1 MWRFGQAEVSR
12 FFRAAQVVAGGE
24 RDTGVTGAA
33 RGKSGT
39 EFAVTPARFLLPL
52 LAIVFVSEGAMML
65 VLPVLLPKGMSAT
78 LGALSDASSLTLI
91 IAPAVWLL
99 LIRPLQARARLL
111 FDPNDRLRQT
121 LSRNPSCGIP

>member
-1 MWRFGQAEVSR
+1 
-12 FFRAAQVVAGGE
+12 
-24 RDTGVTGAA
+24 
-33 RGKSGT
+33 
-39 EFAVTPARFLLPL
+39 
-52 LAIVFVSEGAMML
+52 MML